1 MKTGRVVQ
9 NLSLKNG
16 RKAVLRT
23 PKWEDLDDLLDLIN
37 SLVEEKADI
46 IRGEKVTRK
55 EEIDFLA
62 SVLKRVETKEE
73 FFLIAEVG
81 AKVVTSSEIG
91 QGTGSYDSHVG
102 MIGIVV
108 KDGFRD
114 VGLGT
119 MMMKTLVERGRSMG
133 LKVLTLCAFSTKKR
147 AIHVYEKVG
156 FARTGYIPKVLQ
168 EWQICGRSSNDD
180 APGVD
185 GLCQASR

>member
-9 NLSLKNG
+9 NLSLKDG

-73 FFLIAEVG
+73 FFLIAEVEG
-81 AKVVTSSEIG
+81 KAVASSEIG

-114 VGLGT
+114 MGLGT
-119 MMMKTLVERGRSMG
+119 IMMKTLVERGRSMG
-133 LKVLTLCAFSTKKR
+133 LKVLTLCVFSTNKR
-147 AIHVYEKVG
+147 AIHVYERVG
-156 FARTGYIPKVLQ
+156 FVRTGYIPRRFFKS
-168 EWQICGRSSNDD
+168 GKY
-180 APGVD
+180 VD
-185 GLCQASR
+185 EVVMTMLLE